1 MTDFADR
8 LRRTRADRGMQQA
21 DLAAITGLE
30 ASAISHFECGRR
42 KPSFDNLVALIEG
55 LGVSADWL
63 VLGPNLMR
71 TQRTLSDDKLAAKV
85 ERLEAL
91 VGDMTCQYVAI
102 KSHVSP
108 FGRAVRCTRCGE
120 VLAFPSE
127 NAICAMSK
135 YVMGL
140 SIRAIRDK

>member
-1 MTDFADR
+1 MT
-8 LRRTRADRGMQQA
+8 QA
-21 DLAAITGLE
+21 DLGERTGLK
-30 ASAISHFECGRR
+30 ASAISHFECSRQR
-42 KPSFDNLVALIEG
+42 PSFENLIVLVEG
-55 LGVSADWL
+55 LDVSADWL
-63 VLGPNLMR
+63 LLGPNLMR